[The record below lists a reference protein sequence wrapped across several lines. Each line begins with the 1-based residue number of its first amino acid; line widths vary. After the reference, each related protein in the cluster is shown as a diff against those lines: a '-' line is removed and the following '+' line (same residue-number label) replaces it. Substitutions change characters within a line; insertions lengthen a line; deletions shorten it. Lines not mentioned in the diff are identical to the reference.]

1 MKKKFNLLT
10 IALLAFTVNAFAQEL
25 TNPIDT
31 LAAYVQKMNSSVT
44 TLQKFKVTGYMQA
57 QYQKADSMG
66 IKSFSGGD
74 FDPKTDNRFAVRR
87 GRIKFA
93 YSGTLSNYVLQLEA
107 TEKGVSIKDAYLNF
121 TEPWLQAFTVTGG
134 VFNRPFG
141 FEVPYS
147 SSSLE
152 SPERARFNQTLFPG
166 EEDLGASLTFQMPKA
181 SPWNFIKVEGGWFAG
196 NGINPEFDEKKDF
209 IGHIG
214 LQKSIL
220 NETVKFG
227 VGASY
232 YNGGVY
238 QGTANA
244 YKMSESGGTK
254 IFLKTPASDTIGT
267 YHKREYKGF
276 DAQLTFETAIGLT
289 TLRGEY
295 VYGTQPGTD
304 KSTTSPTADFTKTS
318 PTVKNGTVVVSSIPD
333 SYVREF
339 NAGYFLLSQTIART
353 PLTLIVK
360 YDFYD
365 PNTKVKGDEI
375 GKSVVA
381 TGVKATTEA
390 DIKHTTLGLGVLFAV
405 SSNVKITAYYDMV
418 TNEKTTNLKPDFTKS
433 NSNFSKDLKDNVFTL
448 RLQYKF

>member
-1 MKKKFNLLT
+1 MKKKLNLLT
-10 IALLAFTVNAFAQEL
+10 IILLAFTVNAIAQES

-31 LAAYVQKMNSSVT
+31 LAAYVQKMNATVS
-44 TLQKFKVTGYMQA
+44 TLQKFKVTGYIQA

-66 IKSFSGGD
+66 IASFSGGD
-74 FDPKTDNRFAVRR
+74 FDAKTDNRFTVRR

-121 TEPWLQAFTVTGG
+121 TEPYLQAFTITGG

-141 FEVPYS
+141 FEVPFS

-152 SPERARFNQTLFPG
+152 STERARFNQTLFPG

-181 SPWNFIKVEGGWFAG
+181 SPWSFIKAEGGLFAG
-196 NGINPEFDEKKDF
+196 NGINPEFDKKKDF

-214 LQKSIL
+214 IQKSVF

-227 VGASY
+227 VGVSY

-244 YKMSESGGTK
+244 YKMSESGGVK
-254 IFLKTPASDTIGT
+254 VFLKTPATDTIGT
-267 YHKREYKGF
+267 IHRREYKGF
-276 DAQLTFETAIGLT
+276 DAQLTIETAIGLT

-295 VYGTQPGTD
+295 VYGTQPGQSKKTA
-304 KSTTSPTADFTKTS
+304 SPTTDFTKVTAPS
-318 PTVKNGTVVVSSIPD
+318 TVPD
-333 SYVREF
+333 SYIRDF
-339 NAGYFLLSQTIART
+339 NAGYIFLSQTIART
-353 PLTLIVK
+353 PLTLVLK

-365 PNTKVKGDEI
+365 PNTKIKGDEI

-381 TGVKATTEA
+381 TGVKGTTEA
-390 DIKHTTLGLGVLFAV
+390 DIKFKTLGVGVLFAV
-405 SSNVKITAYYDMV
+405 SNNVRITAYYDMV
-418 TNEKTTNLKPDFTKS
+418 TNEKSSNLKPDFAKS
-433 NSNFSKDLKDNVFTL
+433 NSNYSKDLKDNVFTL
-448 RLQYKF
+448 RLQFKF

>member
-1 MKKKFNLLT
+1 MKKLNLLAT
-10 IALLAFTVNAFAQEL
+10 VLLAFTVNAFAQES

-31 LAAYVQKMNSSVT
+31 LAAYVQKMNSTMT
-44 TLQKFKVTGYMQA
+44 TLSKFKVTGYIQA

-66 IKSFSGGD
+66 ITSFSGGD
-74 FDPKTDNRFAVRR
+74 FDAKTDNRFAVRR

-93 YSGTLSNYVLQLEA
+93 YTGTLSNYVLQLEA

-147 SSSLE
+147 SASLE

-181 SPWNFIKVEGGWFAG
+181 SPWNFIKVEAGLFAG
-196 NGINPEFDEKKDF
+196 NGINPEFDKKKDF

-214 LQKSIL
+214 IQKSVF
-220 NETVKFG
+220 NETVKYGFG
-227 VGASY
+227 VSY

-244 YKMSESGGTK
+244 YKMSESGGVNV
-254 IFLKTPASDTIGT
+254 FLKTPASDTIGT
-267 YHKREYKGF
+267 FHKREYKGF
-276 DAQLTFETAIGLT
+276 DAQLTVETAIGLT

-295 VYGTQPGTD
+295 VYGTQPGQSKKTA
-304 KSTTSPTADFTKTS
+304 SPTSDFTKVS
-318 PTVKNGTVVVSSIPD
+318 GTATIPD
-333 SYVREF
+333 TYVRDF
-339 NAGYFLLSQTIART
+339 NAGYLFLSQTIART

-365 PNTKVKGDEI
+365 PNTKLKGNEI
-375 GKSVVA
+375 GKSVVGA
-381 TGVKATTEA
+381 VYKATNEA
-390 DIKHTTLGLGVLFAV
+390 DLKYSTLGVGMLFAV

-418 TNEKTTNLKPDFTKS
+418 TNEKTANLKPDFTKS
-433 NSNFSKDLKDNVFTL
+433 NSNYSKDLKDNVFTL

>member
-1 MKKKFNLLT
+1 MKKLNLLAT
-10 IALLAFTVNAFAQEL
+10 VLLAFTVNAFAQES

-31 LAAYVQKMNSSVT
+31 LAAYVQKMNS
-44 TLQKFKVTGYMQA
+44 TLSPLTKFKVTGYIQA

-93 YSGTLSNYVLQLEA
+93 YSGTLSNYALQLEA

-121 TEPWLQAFTVTGG
+121 TDPWLQAFTVTGG

-147 SSSLE
+147 SASLE

-196 NGINPEFDEKKDF
+196 NGINPEFDKKKDF

-214 LQKSIL
+214 IQKSIL
-220 NETVKFG
+220 SETVKFG

-254 IFLKTPASDTIGT
+254 VFLKTPASDTIGT

-276 DAQLTFETAIGLT
+276 DAQLTVETPIGLT

-295 VYGTQPGTD
+295 VYGTQPGQS
-304 KSTTSPTADFTKTS
+304 KSTTSPTTDFTKVTA
-318 PTVKNGTVVVSSIPD
+318 PATAPD
-333 SYVREF
+333 TYIREF

-353 PLTLIVK
+353 PLTLVVK

-365 PNTKVKGDEI
+365 PNTKISGNQI
-375 GKSVVA
+375 GSSVVA

-390 DIKHTTLGLGVLFAV
+390 DLKYSTLGFGLLFAV
-405 SSNVKITAYYDMV
+405 SSNVRISAYYDMV
-418 TNEKTTNLKPDFTKS
+418 TNEKSTSLKPDFTKS
-433 NSNFSKDLKDNVFTL
+433 KSNYSKDLKDNVFTL

>member
-1 MKKKFNLLT
+1 MKKKLNLLT
-10 IALLAFTVNAFAQEL
+10 IILLAFTVNAIAQESS
-25 TNPIDT
+25 TPIDT
-31 LAAYVQKMNSSVT
+31 LAAYVQKMNATVS
-44 TLQKFKVTGYMQA
+44 TLQKFKVTGYIQA

-74 FDPKTDNRFAVRR
+74 FDAKTDNRFAVRR

-147 SSSLE
+147 SASLE

-181 SPWNFIKVEGGWFAG
+181 SPWSFIKVETGLFAG
-196 NGINPEFDEKKDF
+196 NGINPEFDKKKDF

-214 LQKSIL
+214 IQKSIF
-220 NETVKFG
+220 NETVKYGLG
-227 VGASY
+227 VSY

-244 YKMSESGGTK
+244 YKMSESGGVK
-254 IFLKTPASDTIGT
+254 VFLKTPASDTIGT
-267 YHKREYKGF
+267 FQKREYKGF
-276 DAQLTFETAIGLT
+276 DAQLTVETPIGLT

-295 VYGTQPGTD
+295 VYGTQPGQS
-304 KSTTSPTADFTKTS
+304 KSTTSPTSDFTKVTGS
-318 PTVKNGTVVVSSIPD
+318 ATVPD
-333 SYVREF
+333 AYVREF

-353 PLTLIVK
+353 PLTLVVK

-381 TGVKATTEA
+381 SGVKATTEA

-418 TNEKTTNLKPDFTKS
+418 SNEKTNNLAPDFSKS
-433 NSNFSKDLKDNVFTL
+433 NSNYSKDLKDNVFTL